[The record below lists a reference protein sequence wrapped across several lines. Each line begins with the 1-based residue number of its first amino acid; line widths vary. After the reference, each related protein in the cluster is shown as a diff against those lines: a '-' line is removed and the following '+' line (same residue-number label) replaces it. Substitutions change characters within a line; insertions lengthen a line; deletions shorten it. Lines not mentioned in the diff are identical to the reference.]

1 MVQTESSM
9 ILLQTRGKGEDGGVP
24 RSLVRQQPGEK
35 LGPLT
40 FSPFPLLF
48 SLFTFG
54 ATGI

>member
-54 ATGI
+54 GTGI